1 MWSIWV
7 CSYLGMNLCLE
18 FFQSWIIFQ
27 CLLLNES
34 FFYNM
39 VWESKADQ
47 KYQLN
52 IRKKHGGPFLSASA
66 GLPVIINIFYV
77 ACYLNINMNQK
88 RKHFIVQ
95 IQYLECLRCVPDLE
109 PSFERYTGIMMSHRI
124 FSFVQ
129 SCGLIL
135 GLNVPQ

>member
-52 IRKKHGGPFLSASA
+52 IRKKVVLFYLLQQVYHCL
-66 GLPVIINIFYV
+66 IINIFYI
-77 ACYLNINMNQK
+77 ASTLISTWTKKENFLLFKY
-88 RKHFIVQ
+88 
-95 IQYLECLRCVPDLE
+95 QYLECLKCVPDLE
-109 PSFERYTGIMMSHRI
+109 PSFEQYTGIMMSHRI

-129 SCGLIL
+129 SCGLTL
-135 GLNVPQ
+135 GLNIPQ

>member
-47 KYQLN
+47 KYQL
-52 IRKKHGGPFLSASA
+52 KYKEEGGTFLSASA
-66 GLPVIINIFYV
+66 GLPLIINIFYI
-77 ACYLNINMNQK
+77 ASTLISTWTKKENFLLFKY
-88 RKHFIVQ
+88 
-95 IQYLECLRCVPDLE
+95 QYLECVKSVPDLE
-109 PSFERYTGIMMSHRI
+109 PSFERYTVIMMSHRI

-129 SCGLIL
+129 SCGLTL